1 LSALLVTSSIFGH
14 VDTITT
20 FSGSGIEES
29 IRRVT
34 AAALA
39 PAVDEAIDL
48 SSIRFDEG
56 VEGITMPDESNKL
69 DDNEEEEEE
78 EDEDEEEDNDNDED

>member
-1 LSALLVTSSIFGH
+1 M
-14 VDTITT
+14 
-20 FSGSGIEES
+20 
-29 IRRVT
+29 RRVT

-48 SSIRFDEG
+48 SSIRFAEG
-56 VEGITMPDESNKL
+56 VEGITMPEESNKL

-78 EDEDEEEDNDNDED
+78 EEDEDDKDKD